1 MKTETHFVREPSL
14 AAVRASLVPA
24 VAVVLAIAG
33 ILAVYW
39 QTGWSMVTMWIRS
52 DTFTHGF
59 VVLPLSIWLVWRE
72 RAALAAIPARPFW
85 PALAGIAAAGG
96 AWLLG
101 ELASVDVVRQIAMV
115 AMVVLAVP
123 AVAGLA
129 VARTLAFPL
138 GFLFFAV
145 PVGEFLIP
153 PFIDWTGDFTVK
165 ALQLSGIPV
174 YREGN
179 FFVIPSGRWSVVAG
193 CSGVRYLIA
202 SFMAGTFYAYL
213 TYRTAWRR
221 LAFVG
226 ASIAVPIVANWLRA
240 YMIVMLG
247 HLSDNRIAA
256 DVDHLI
262 YGWVFFG
269 VVIMLMFWIGAR
281 WREDEPLSAIGQHG
295 AIRFSLGAS
304 GAPVRGNLLAA
315 AAAAALVASL
325 WRPVGFH
332 LDERVGD
339 AAVALAAAPG
349 RAGWERE
356 SVPAIAWTPAF
367 VGARAA
373 DHALYSKGGRKVG
386 VHIAYYRRQSQGTE
400 LINSA
405 NVLVRDSEQ
414 AWHQVARGTAQL
426 SWAGEPLAVET
437 AVLKGRAAD
446 LAVRRWYWVDGRF
459 TSNEYVAKALLAL
472 AKLSGRGDDSAA
484 IVLYAP
490 FRDAPGEATAAL
502 ESFAREMGPAI
513 DEALA
518 RAASRSDG

>member
-1 MKTETHFVREPSL
+1 M
-14 AAVRASLVPA
+14 
-24 VAVVLAIAG
+24 
-33 ILAVYW
+33 
-39 QTGWSMVTMWIRS
+39 
-52 DTFTHGF
+52 
-59 VVLPLSIWLVWRE
+59 
-72 RAALAAIPARPFW
+72 
-85 PALAGIAAAGG
+85 
-96 AWLLG
+96 
-101 ELASVDVVRQIAMV
+101 RQIALV

-153 PFIDWTGDFTVK
+153 PFIDWTADFTVK
-165 ALQLSGIPV
+165 ALQLTGIPV

-221 LAFVG
+221 LAFVA

-269 VVIMLMFWIGAR
+269 AVVMLMFWIGAR
-281 WREDEPLSAIGQHG
+281 WREDEPLSGGGGG
-295 AIRFSLGAS
+295 ATRFSPGAS
-304 GAPVRGNLLAA
+304 GAPVRGKLLAPAA
-315 AAAAALVASL
+315 AAAAAVVAAAL
-325 WRPVGFH
+325 WRPIGFH

-339 AAVALAAAPG
+339 APVTLVAAPG

-356 SVPAIAWTPAF
+356 SAPVAAWTPAF
-367 VGARAA
+367 VGARAV

-386 VHIAYYRRQSQGTE
+386 VHIAYYRRQSQGSE
-400 LINSA
+400 LINSG
-405 NVLVRDSEQ
+405 NVLLRDSDE

-426 SWAGEPLAVET
+426 PWAGEPLAVET
-437 AVLKGRAAD
+437 AVLKDRAAG

-472 AKLSGRGDDSAA
+472 AKLRGRGDDSAA

-502 ESFAREMGPAI
+502 ESFAREMGPAM

-518 RAASRSDG
+518 RAASRGDG